1 MTNDAEQQLVVPMVH
16 PPDAEE
22 LARERAWLTE
32 LEGVSP
38 LKRWGAFLRR
48 GGPGYMQSALT
59 LGGGT
64 AAATLIAGGAFG
76 YNLLWVA
83 PLSMLLG
90 VAILSAVAHQ
100 TLSTGQRPLQAV
112 RDHAGPFFA
121 WAFVLGAVLASVIWH
136 FAQYALASAALVDIG
151 AVHGHSWPHGATGI
165 GVLAWAVTWA
175 FTYGRSPRL
184 LRWFENSMRWMVWLI
199 VLCFAI
205 VVARMDLGN
214 LGDVLRGFIPS
225 SLPPDFV
232 PKDNPD
238 ATIGALGVVVA
249 SLAAAVGAN
258 MIFLYPYTLL
268 ARGWGREH
276 RRLARFDLFA
286 GMFLP
291 YLMVTTLMV
300 VAAAGTFT
308 PNGSLPFPGK
318 GFGPIDAARIL
329 EGTAGPVAGRILF
342 DLGLLG
348 MVLSSIT
355 LHLVC
360 CGFAATEIFGWK
372 VGSWRFRAACLLP
385 TPGVLGAFLWQD
397 MKIWIALPT
406 TILTGFLLPVV
417 YLGFMRMQRSR
428 AYLGADRPD
437 GIKGALWLGAM
448 GLATAVLSG
457 FLLWKAATALPAWW
471 AAIT

>member
-249 SLAAAVGAN
+249 SL
-258 MIFLYPYTLL
+258 
-268 ARGWGREH
+268 
-276 RRLARFDLFA
+276 
-286 GMFLP
+286 
-291 YLMVTTLMV
+291 
-300 VAAAGTFT
+300 
-308 PNGSLPFPGK
+308 
-318 GFGPIDAARIL
+318 
-329 EGTAGPVAGRILF
+329 
-342 DLGLLG
+342 
-348 MVLSSIT
+348 
-355 LHLVC
+355 
-360 CGFAATEIFGWK
+360 
-372 VGSWRFRAACLLP
+372 
-385 TPGVLGAFLWQD
+385 
-397 MKIWIALPT
+397 
-406 TILTGFLLPVV
+406 
-417 YLGFMRMQRSR
+417 
-428 AYLGADRPD
+428 
-437 GIKGALWLGAM
+437 
-448 GLATAVLSG
+448 
-457 FLLWKAATALPAWW
+457 
-471 AAIT
+471 